1 VLSRNKGSLQG
12 LGPRT
17 DQNSRIFGFEVSKM
31 EQSQLSK
38 IEELLASLNSLVMS
52 LSKRIETIEQSISP
66 LKSPSIFSAS
76 SILKSESGHEES
88 SSIKNFETR
97 ESAASEKSSE
107 QSVDHSHVS
116 SVYFDE
122 ADELIEQWH
131 PVELQL
137 HHVSQG
143 DYRIHQVSHVQHDF
157 HDYESETNSYS
168 EFENFQQQ
176 YADEHPSQQELLNLW
191 EQFNSHRSH
200 DSEENSSQP
209 DQLYESESY
218 SSTDENKFLD
228 HDNYLSSDENESLD
242 PGGYQSLFSD
252 ASQESSDW

>member
-1 VLSRNKGSLQG
+1 
-12 LGPRT
+12 
-17 DQNSRIFGFEVSKM
+17 M

-38 IEELLASLNSLVMS
+38 IEELLASLNSSFMS
-52 LSKRIETIEQSISP
+52 LSKRVEGLESISRS
-66 LKSPSIFSAS
+66 KSPSNFSAS
-76 SILKSESGHEES
+76 SFLKSESGNAES
-88 SSIKNFETR
+88 SSIKKIETR
-97 ESAASEKSSE
+97 ESAAIEKSLQ
-107 QSVDHSHVS
+107 QSVDHSNES
-116 SVYFDE
+116 TVYFDE
-122 ADELIEQWH
+122 ADALIEQLH

-143 DYRIHQVSHVQHDF
+143 DYRIHQVSHVQHDS
-157 HDYESETNSYS
+157 HDYQSETNSYS

-176 YADEHPSQQELLNLW
+176 YVDEHPSQQELLNLW

-218 SSTDENKFLD
+218 SSTDENKLLD

-242 PGGYQSLFSD
+242 PGGYQSPFSE
-252 ASQESSDW
+252 ASQESLDW